1 MLLWTAILSL
11 APGLLAPL
19 LTLLP
24 TLKVRRRLQ
33 LYMVVRL
40 VLTTLGC
47 VMYLRD
53 AVTWA
58 PLYLTGL
65 VGAAGV
71 FNAGMWLGAS
81 AGAVRS
87 AWRWALCNEFAIAGI
102 LASASLAK
110 FVPLFF
116 ASG

>member
-24 TLKVRRRLQ
+24 TLKARRRLQ
-33 LYMVVRL
+33 LYMIVRL

-47 VMYLRD
+47 VMYMRD

-65 VGAAGV
+65 VAAAGV
-71 FNAGMWLGAS
+71 FNAGMWLGTS
-81 AGAVRS
+81 VLS

-102 LASASLAK
+102 VASASLAK
-110 FVPLFF
+110 VVALFFVP
-116 ASG
+116 